1 MTVRS
6 TFSCLCPHCP
16 AALAHFSRLLHLLGN
31 VMPSIAFGTWMLGNG
46 QGPIDLVEQAISVG
60 FDHIGTIRT
69 VYRGPAWRADT
80 ATCKTLLRC
89 TATRRRLEK
98 PCGRV
103 DSRGRIYLSLPSI
116 RDLMGSTSKLPSQ
129 TVLRMYVNLLLPAA
143 TNDLVGVWLT
153 HRRS

>member
-16 AALAHFSRLLHLLGN
+16 ASLAHFSRLLHLLGN

-60 FDHIGTIRT
+60 FDHIGTIHT